1 MTNYNENSNLNLDSV
16 SNMEALKTA
25 IFNGQQNK
33 MKMLLTNM
41 LFDEIQK
48 GYLIKLAEQR
58 GESEIAELLKGAPA
72 TP

>member
-1 MTNYNENSNLNLDSV
+1 MTNYNENSNLKLDSV

-41 LFDEIQK
+41 LFDEVQK

-58 GESEIAELLKGAPA
+58 GELEIVELLKGAPA